1 MLAGEAAGGVHRGSA
16 PRSESLILVIAGGNH
31 TIIYK
36 AHFRSAS
43 PMPISLV
50 TFLFGDKKVTLPYLL
65 IYEKVY
71 FLSVRNAYS
80 PLSAGTRNH
89 ENFKTAPRGLYH
101 SINRFLK
108 FTTRLL
114 L

>member
-71 FLSVRNAYS
+71 FSVKDS
-80 PLSAGTRNH
+80 S
-89 ENFKTAPRGLYH
+89 RGMYFPFDGFC
-101 SINRFLK
+101 SVCYNDILK
-108 FTTRLL
+108 YYGAKQLRWRICL
-114 L
+114 